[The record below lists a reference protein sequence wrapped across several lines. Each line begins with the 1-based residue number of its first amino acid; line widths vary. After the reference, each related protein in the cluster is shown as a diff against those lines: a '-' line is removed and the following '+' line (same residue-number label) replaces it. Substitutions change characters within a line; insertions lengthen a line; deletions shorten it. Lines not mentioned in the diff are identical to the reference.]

1 MIQKHCF
8 WKPFFYLCKK
18 SKATFMLPLNIQ
30 NETSRLRAVVL
41 GTAVNNG
48 PTPTAEEAYD
58 PKSLEHIL
66 AGTYP
71 VEADMINEMEAFNQ
85 VFKKYDVEV
94 FRPDVIPNYNQIF
107 SRDIGFVIDDVF
119 IKANILPDREK
130 ELDAI
135 QYVIDHIDPKKVVRP
150 PEEVHI
156 EGGDVMLWNDMN
168 QTTNS
173 ILMIRP
179 VAFRM
184 NEQTAVNNYYQK
196 VLENTT
202 PSTVNAKAQ
211 NEFDAFVEKLRKVGV
226 NVIVVEDT
234 LDPDTPDSIFP
245 NNWISFH
252 ENGDVTLYPM
262 FAENRRAERREDILD
277 ILEDKGFAIHEIMDY
292 TSAEEDGFFL
302 EGTGS
307 IVLDRDNGK
316 AYCALSPR
324 ADEELFIEFC
334 EDFDLAPVIFEA
346 YQTVNGERKHMYHT
360 NVMMCI
366 AETFAVVCADCID
379 DKQERKMVLDNLKA
393 DGKDII
399 LVTEDQVNNF
409 AGNMLQ
415 VKGKDDK
422 RYLVMSNS
430 AYQSLTKAQIHKIE
444 EHCEILHA
452 NLDTIEAC
460 GGGSARCM
468 MAEVFL
474 PVFMIYS

>member
-1 MIQKHCF
+1 
-8 WKPFFYLCKK
+8 
-18 SKATFMLPLNIQ
+18 
-30 NETSRLRAVVL
+30 
-41 GTAVNNG
+41 
-48 PTPTAEEAYD
+48 
-58 PKSLEHIL
+58 
-66 AGTYP
+66 
-71 VEADMINEMEAFNQ
+71 
-85 VFKKYDVEV
+85 
-94 FRPDVIPNYNQIF
+94 
-107 SRDIGFVIDDVF
+107 
-119 IKANILPDREK
+119 
-130 ELDAI
+130 
-135 QYVIDHIDPKKVVRP
+135 
-150 PEEVHI
+150 
-156 EGGDVMLWNDMN
+156 
-168 QTTNS
+168 
-173 ILMIRP
+173 MIRP

-277 ILEDKGFAIHEIMDY
+277 ILEDKGFAINEIMDY

-366 AETFAVVCADCID
+366 AETFAVICADCID

-468 MAEVFL
+468 MAEIFL
-474 PVFMIYS
+474 PLQ